1 MAGGY
6 RDPHPCVLT
15 VCGGGGRR
23 GPAVLLPAELEVGL
37 EILDL
42 CLERT
47 DVVFE
52 RFEVLLR
59 AGLFCGLL
67 PPSTLWGTNASKKT
81 AHICVGDDDGRQ
93 KGVRHESTVDAPLK
107 PDPPSHRDRTLEPC
121 HRIYSSYMRG
131 NEG

>member
-1 MAGGY
+1 M
-6 RDPHPCVLT
+6 
-15 VCGGGGRR
+15 
-23 GPAVLLPAELEVGL
+23 LLPAELEVGL

-42 CLERT
+42 GLERT

-67 PPSTLWGTNASKKT
+67 PPGTLWETNASKKS

-93 KGVRHESTVDAPLK
+93 KGARHESTVDAPLK
-107 PDPPSHRDRTLEPC
+107 PAPPSHKDHTRELC
-121 HRIYSSYMRG
+121 HRIYSSCMRG